1 MIFRWMQTYGE
12 IFKSAI
18 IVPFR
23 KMISKLKSEFSEG
36 REKEHWLKI
45 G

>member
-1 MIFRWMQTYGE
+1 MIFRWMRTYGE

-18 IVPFR
+18 